1 MRRRFKLVIHDVS
14 AVDSG
19 AATMAQD
26 ALICLLGDLALAH
39 LRLLADEV
47 FGSENYVNTV
57 SVQTKLS
64 AGVSGGGEDKRL
76 KKHLEYVI
84 IYARNINAAP
94 KLTHMVRRVPLLEQI
109 ISMRQTKRSFKYT
122 NVFTHLGAREHVQ
135 TIADGRGHPV
145 EIYRRSGCTRSTIK
159 QLIRQEQVTEK
170 DTYLRYFESVFRDTS
185 TDKHATTR
193 C

>member
-1 MRRRFKLVIHDVS
+1 MMYPRLILARQL
-14 AVDSG
+14 
-19 AATMAQD
+19 MAQD
-26 ALICLLGDLALAH
+26 ALICLSIGDLALAH

-122 NVFTHLGAREHVQ
+122 NVFTHLG
-135 TIADGRGHPV
+135 
-145 EIYRRSGCTRSTIK
+145 
-159 QLIRQEQVTEK
+159 L
-170 DTYLRYFESVFRDTS
+170 ESMS
-185 TDKHATTR
+185 KP
-193 C
+193 